1 MSFNTPSSV
10 SFSFLADFSSF
21 LCNVFITFTN
31 ENTTRATNKK
41 FRRFCS
47 NLPYIIATSGVI
59 LPAISVLAGCKTKR
73 KSAKFTFPISRPIG
87 GIITSFTSELT
98 MPVKAEPMIMPT
110 DKSITLPLEM
120 KVLNSLASDFFPFM
134 VGYSTITQA
143 RESGS
148 INFGTMNPEN
158 VPLIFMLGCCSV
170 IVIPFSVLIFVLV
183 MRGKKQAWLG
193 TIISKEYREK
203 EDFDDSN
210 KKESIYTVKIKI
222 DNGKEF
228 NMAVDSGRYHAWK
241 EGDRLKKESGKLWP
255 EKVGEATK

>member
-1 MSFNTPSSV
+1 
-10 SFSFLADFSSF
+10 
-21 LCNVFITFTN
+21 
-31 ENTTRATNKK
+31 
-41 FRRFCS
+41 
-47 NLPYIIATSGVI
+47 
-59 LPAISVLAGCKTKR
+59 
-73 KSAKFTFPISRPIG
+73 
-87 GIITSFTSELT
+87 
-98 MPVKAEPMIMPT
+98 
-110 DKSITLPLEM
+110 
-120 KVLNSLASDFFPFM
+120 
-134 VGYSTITQA
+134 
-143 RESGS
+143 
-148 INFGTMNPEN
+148 
-158 VPLIFMLGCCSV
+158 
-170 IVIPFSVLIFVLV
+170 